1 MYINHVITK
10 IDFSKKIREWDGFG
24 FNYVQLSQSTDFWK
38 DPQEYGGFSIISE
51 EKRKEILE
59 LVFGENGLKP
69 GVIKMFFDPFHQTED
84 HLNKPGA
91 GNLDMSNYDH
101 ETSTQWVRYFA
112 KEGLRIS
119 RENGRDLEIMIC
131 LYGMPGWMTVQKE
144 VRGRDI
150 DPKYVEELAKYMVSY
165 AKFLREHDGL
175 PVKYI
180 SVHNEG
186 EDYARWPEDGSN
198 TDIIGCIDYDAYWTP
213 EFTRDFIKVL
223 DKVLKANGL
232 SDVKPTPGETSNWT
246 NFFSWG
252 FADAIAD
259 DEEAVN
265 ALGIITSHGFAG
277 HVIGEPG
284 FADHRSVGIDI
295 LREKRPELHSWVGS
309 TSWSNMDARFV
320 YELYG
325 NIYVAKNNAIIPW
338 AGIQRPAHWKGGDP
352 NPGNAIQ
359 INEDG
364 NYEIRD
370 GYYYYKQVC
379 PAGQPGM
386 AVARTSSTNS
396 QTCAIAFAQNGT
408 KNPNSFVLVNT
419 SSDGKRF
426 DLTVEG
432 NTGRR
437 FAVYR
442 TCDTEKNLQLK
453 DLLVNEDH
461 TCTYYAPKNSV
472 TTFIEKQ

>member
-1 MYINHVITK
+1 MYVNYTNTK

-24 FNYVQLSQSTDFWK
+24 FNYVQLSQSTDFVK
-38 DPQEYGGFSIISE
+38 DPQEYGGFSIITE
-51 EKRKEILE
+51 EKRKEILD

-84 HLNKPGA
+84 HLNKPGVE
-91 GNLDMSNYDH
+91 NLDMSNYDH
-101 ETSTQWVRYFA
+101 ETSTKWVRDFV
-112 KEGLRIS
+112 KEGLQIS
-119 RENGRDLEIMIC
+119 REDGRDLEIMIC
-131 LYGMPGWMTVQKE
+131 LYGMPAWMTLQKQ

-150 DPKYVEELAKYMVSY
+150 DPKYAEELAKYMASY
-165 AKFLREHDGL
+165 AKFLRENDGL

-180 SVHNEG
+180 SIHNEG
-186 EDYARWPEDGSN
+186 EDFTRWPEDGTN
-198 TDIIGCIDYDAYWTP
+198 IDVGSGVDYNAYWSP
-213 EFTRDFIKVL
+213 EFVRDFIKIL

-232 SDVKPTPGETSNWT
+232 SDVKPTPGETSSWT
-246 NFFSWG
+246 RFFSWG
-252 FADAIAD
+252 YADVIAD

-277 HVIGEPG
+277 NLMGDVWYG
-284 FADHRSVGIDI
+284 DHRSVGIDI

-320 YELYG
+320 YEIYG
-325 NIYVAKNNAIIPW
+325 NIYVAKNNSIIPW
-338 AGIQRPAHWKGGDP
+338 AGVQRPLHWKGGDP

-364 NYEIRD
+364 NYEVRD

-379 PAGQPGM
+379 PVGRPGM
-386 AVARTSSTNS
+386 AVVRTSSTDT

-408 KNPNSFVLVNT
+408 SYSNAFVLVNT
-419 SSDGKRF
+419 SLEGKRF
-426 DLTVEG
+426 DLTVLG
-432 NTGRR
+432 NSSRE

-442 TCDTEKNLQLK
+442 TSDTEKNLELE
-453 DLLVNEDH
+453 DITIGDDH
-461 TCTYYAPKNSV
+461 TYTYYAPANSV
-472 TTFIEKQ
+472 TTFTEK